1 MSLLTQVITCPLTFW
16 SYIMIP
22 IQIIF
27 LLISLVVVPSSAYFA
42 VKALLKKL
50 EATDPV
56 FAKHAK
62 TFAEAGAKAVVNK
75 L

>member
-1 MSLLTQVITCPLTFW
+1 
-16 SYIMIP
+16 MIHV
-22 IQIIF
+22 QIIF

-50 EATDPV
+50 ETVDPA

-62 TFAEAGAKAVVNK
+62 AFAEAGAKAVVNK

>member
-1 MSLLTQVITCPLTFW
+1 M
-16 SYIMIP
+16 IMLYV
-22 IQIIF
+22 QIIF
-27 LLISLVVVPSSAYFA
+27 LLIGLVVVPSSAYFA

-50 EATDPV
+50 EAADPI